1 VISSPCLTS
10 YPGQSHLIFGTG
22 STGCVTISQFFK
34 LYLADTH
41 YRPPE
46 NLDAIALAGHMIATS
61 EQEAMEIAL
70 ESAYADLPEE
80 QGFWGHEAVVH
91 LIPLDVLES
100 IMNWYRQVAQQ
111 KTMHVAQRRTTEQPM
126 RAVERPMRRRGGNGR

>member
-1 VISSPCLTS
+1 MIHSSMVRRDRNPVLEK
-10 YPGQSHLIFGTG
+10 PMLFAFGYFAWPDPDQG
-22 STGCVTISQFFK
+22 ES
-34 LYLADTH
+34 
-41 YRPPE
+41 
-46 NLDAIALAGHMIATS
+46 ALFGAGHMIATS
-61 EQEAMEIAL
+61 EQEAMEMAL

-126 RAVERPMRRRGGNGR
+126 RAVERPTRRRGGNGR